1 MSKTPAALRASSWSF
16 THGHIVL
23 SLKNRESDQFFINTP
38 VTSYPCSFNSASAT
52 DESTPP
58 LIATK
63 TFRLP
68 RCNAERLFLFSG
80 DTILNFSCLPSFSL
94 VFEYAKL
101 YLMFFQFYR

>member
-38 VTSYPCSFNSASAT
+38 VTSYPCSFNNAAAT
-52 DESTPP
+52 EESTPP

-68 RCNAERLFLFSG
+68 RSELCSATWGLFQ
-80 DTILNFSCLPSFSL
+80 ILAILVYLILIRTQAPYRSPPPS
-94 VFEYAKL
+94 
-101 YLMFFQFYR
+101 